1 MSKKP
6 DYHVVPNSGR
16 GGWDVVREGADRA
29 SAHLDRKAE
38 AMERGRELARTA
50 RVELVEHGKDGK
62 IQDSDSYGR
71 DPHPPKDKKH

>member
-29 SAHLDRKAE
+29 RVAPTST
-38 AMERGRELARTA
+38 ERPRQWSGVASL
-50 RVELVEHGKDGK
+50 LV
-62 IQDSDSYGR
+62 
-71 DPHPPKDKKH
+71 PPG